1 MKSPGYPSTYP
12 ADMDCEYSVPI
23 PPGGPMGI
31 YFVDFDVEFHSSCRQ
46 DSPLCHELNIFH
58 FRQPVQELCVHYNY
72 VLHASLAKWALSK
85 IQTNADVVAEAN
97 FKALVQKIQGKLTSN
112 LRIIRQEN
120 RP

>member
-58 FRQPVQELCVHYNY
+58 CRQPVRYY
-72 VLHASLAKWALSK
+72 VLHTSLAKWASEK
-85 IQTNADVVAEAN
+85 IQTKADDVAEAN
-97 FKALVQKIQGKLTSN
+97 FTAIVQKIQGKLTSN